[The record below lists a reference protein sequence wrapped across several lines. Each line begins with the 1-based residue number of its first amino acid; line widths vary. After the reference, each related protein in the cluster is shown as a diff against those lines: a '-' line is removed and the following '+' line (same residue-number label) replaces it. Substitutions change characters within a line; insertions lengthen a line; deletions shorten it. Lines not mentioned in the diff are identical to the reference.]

1 MAFTINKDLIFIDSM
16 QFMNSS
22 LGKLL
27 IKFSYHDVEY
37 LAQEFDSEK
46 LMRKDDYP
54 DEQMH
59 SFEGSS
65 AKKIKTCFY
74 RSLEDGTNGNIGEKL
89 NYHIIDE
96 EYLACIII

>member
-1 MAFTINKDLIFIDSM
+1 
-16 QFMNSS
+16 
-22 LGKLL
+22 
-27 IKFSYHDVEY
+27 
-37 LAQEFDSEK
+37 
-46 LMRKDDYP
+46 
-54 DEQMH
+54 MH